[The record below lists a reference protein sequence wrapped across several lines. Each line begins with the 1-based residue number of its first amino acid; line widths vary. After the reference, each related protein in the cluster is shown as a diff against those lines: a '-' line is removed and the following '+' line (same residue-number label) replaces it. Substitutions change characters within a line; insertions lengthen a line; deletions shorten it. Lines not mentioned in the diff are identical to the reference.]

1 MRLIGLVVFLLG
13 CPAEDFGVHVPS
25 GGIDSIN
32 NEDLQR
38 DVWSLTRG
46 SLSDRRVGMPGHEE
60 GLEMIRRRLLQMRTL
75 PAVGSQ
81 GFQSVGK
88 GYNLCTI
95 REGRGDQ
102 HVLLSVTDVGQGAYL
117 SASSIAGLIGLAKS
131 LDTPGRPAHS
141 VVFCVFAGERGKEAF
156 VAAPLFPVDTL
167 KSWIEIGPLG
177 LPGELSWVEKSDV
190 LRRVTVE
197 GASTPEQGI
206 VDDLDFRILLK
217 QIGAVH
223 DIVSQVLQA
232 P

>member
-1 MRLIGLVVFLLG
+1 LRLIWLVVFLLG

-32 NEDLQR
+32 NEDVQR

-46 SLSDRRVGMPGHEE
+46 SLSHRRVGEPGHQE
-60 GLEMIRRRLLQMRTL
+60 GLKIIRRRLLQMRTL

-81 GFQSVGK
+81 GFQAVGE

-95 REGRGDQ
+95 REGRGNL

-117 SASSIAGLIGLAKS
+117 SASSIAGLIGLAKG

-156 VAAPLFPVDTL
+156 EAAPLFPVETL

-190 LRRVTVE
+190 HARVTVKD
-197 GASTPEQGI
+197 AVTSDQGI
-206 VDDLDFRILLK
+206 VDDLDFRILLE
-217 QIGAVH
+217 QIRDVH
-223 DIVSQVLQA
+223 GVIAQALQV